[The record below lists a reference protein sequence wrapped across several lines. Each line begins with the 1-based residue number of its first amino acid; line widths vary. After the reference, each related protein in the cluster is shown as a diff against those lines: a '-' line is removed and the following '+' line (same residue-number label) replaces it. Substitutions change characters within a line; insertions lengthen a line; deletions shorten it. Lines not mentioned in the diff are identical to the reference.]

1 MESNPVAIAI
11 REVLTAIRHRK
22 RVEEILEM
30 ILSYCSDLGKA
41 VHGSIVTIDYTSQKL
56 VITSVRGEDWTLEK
70 QMCQLSIGEG
80 LTGHV
85 ALTGKPYL
93 CGDTQADP
101 NYYSLFDNV
110 RSELI
115 VPIIV
120 EDKVWGLINLDG
132 TEREAFDESI
142 LSTSALL
149 AELAS
154 FAIKLRLDLT
164 EQERLQRH
172 LIQSEKLASLGETIA
187 GIAHEI
193 NNPLT
198 SILTNAQ
205 LLALR
210 RGGTADDASINAIV
224 LEAKRTAD
232 LVKNLLAFSRKESKK
247 REVIGLNELIKQAIN
262 LKRYQLR
269 VNNIQLISEPCE
281 ISYPV
286 LVTAQQMQQVLLNL
300 LNNAEQAIAKTE
312 RNSPGVIRVE
322 AGRRHDMAYITVT
335 DNGGGIPA
343 HILPFIFD
351 PFFTTKNLGEGT
363 GLGLSIAHT
372 LIENHGGT
380 ITAKSE
386 PGNTVFTIELPLAR
400 SPKITSDSKETQS
413 LPPPTHIDRNKRLGR
428 VLVVD
433 DETAIVDAICEFLDL
448 QNITADKAND
458 GMEALGLLDK
468 NNYDAIISDIRMPGI
483 DGPQLY
489 ERATALNPA
498 YRSRF
503 LFMSGDLVRDSTQS
517 FVTSLNCPCLAKPF
531 ALQVLYR
538 HLSPHLDQ
546 FSSRAALAKGS
557 KVTPVGLP
565 PRHDRRRPAWPTLVL
580 SLPGVHNV
588 KASTVSG
595 SIRVSA

>member
-1 MESNPVAIAI
+1 MDNNPVAIAI
-11 REVLTAIRHRK
+11 REVLTAIRQRK

-30 ILSYCSDLGKA
+30 VLSFASDIGKA
-41 VHGSIVTIDYTSQKL
+41 AHGSIVTIDHNEQKL
-56 VITSVRGEDWTLEK
+56 IITSVRGADWTLEK
-70 QMCQLSIGEG
+70 QMCQLSLGEG

-93 CGDTQADP
+93 CSDTRVDP
-101 NYYSLFDNV
+101 NYFPLFDNV
-110 RSELI
+110 GCELI

-120 EDKVWGLINLDG
+120 EERVWGLINLDG
-132 TEREAFDESI
+132 LEPESFDEAT
-142 LSTSALL
+142 LSTVTLL

-198 SILTNAQ
+198 SILSNAQ

-210 RGGTADDASINAIV
+210 RGGPADEASINSIV

-247 REVIGLNELIKQAIN
+247 REVIGVNELIKQAVN
-262 LKRYQLR
+262 LKRYQLK

-286 LVTAQQMQQVLLNL
+286 SVTAQQMQQVLLNL
-300 LNNAEQAIAKTE
+300 LNNAEQAIAKTDH
-312 RNSPGVIRVE
+312 PGIIRVE
-322 AGRRHDMAYITVT
+322 GGRRGETVYITVT
-335 DNGGGIPA
+335 DNGVGIPA
-343 HILPFIFD
+343 HVLPFIFD

-380 ITAKSE
+380 ISAKSE
-386 PGNTVFTIELPLAR
+386 PGNTVFTIELPMAR
-400 SPKITSDSKETQS
+400 SPKMPTDAKETQP
-413 LPPPTHIDRNKRLGR
+413 LPVRSAFNKPKRMSR

-448 QNITADKAND
+448 QNIVTDKAND
-458 GMEALGLLDK
+458 GGEALQLLSK
-468 NNYDAIISDIRMPGI
+468 NRYDAIVSDIRMPGV
-483 DGPQLY
+483 DGPELY
-489 ERATALNPA
+489 ERSVAMDPTYKN
-498 YRSRF
+498 RF
-503 LFMSGDLVRDSTQS
+503 LFMSGDLVRDSTQG
-517 FVTSLNCPCLAKPF
+517 FVSSLNCPCLAKPF
-531 ALQVLYR
+531 ALQVLYQNLEPLLNGETG
-538 HLSPHLDQ
+538 HNGNG
-546 FSSRAALAKGS
+546 SSAPPYPGPDLTTSSGTLGAKTVRLA
-557 KVTPVGLP
+557 
-565 PRHDRRRPAWPTLVL
+565 RP
-580 SLPGVHNV
+580 GEY
-588 KASTVSG
+588 
-595 SIRVSA
+595 

>member
-1 MESNPVAIAI
+1 MDNNPVAIAI
-11 REVLTAIRHRK
+11 REVLTAIRQRK

-30 ILSYCSDLGKA
+30 VLSYASDIGKA
-41 VHGSIVTIDYTSQKL
+41 AHGSIVTIDHNEQKL
-56 VITSVRGEDWTLEK
+56 IITSVRGADWTLEK
-70 QMCQLSIGEG
+70 QMCQLSLGEG

-93 CGDTQADP
+93 CPDTRVDP
-101 NYYSLFDNV
+101 NYFPLFENV
-110 RSELI
+110 RCEI
-115 VPIIV
+115 VVPIIV
-120 EDKVWGLINLDG
+120 EERVWGLINLDG
-132 TEREAFDESI
+132 LEPECFDEAT
-142 LSTSALL
+142 LSTVTLL

-198 SILTNAQ
+198 SILSNAQ

-210 RGGTADDASINAIV
+210 RGGPADEASINSIV

-247 REVIGLNELIKQAIN
+247 REVIGVNELIKQAVN
-262 LKRYQLR
+262 LKRYQLK

-286 LVTAQQMQQVLLNL
+286 SVTAQQMQQVLLNL
-300 LNNAEQAIAKTE
+300 LNNAEQAIAKTDH
-312 RNSPGVIRVE
+312 PGIIRVE
-322 AGRRHDMAYITVT
+322 GGRRGETVYITVT
-335 DNGGGIPA
+335 DNGVGIPA
-343 HILPFIFD
+343 HVLPFIFD

-380 ITAKSE
+380 ISAKSE
-386 PGNTVFTIELPLAR
+386 PGNTVFTIELPMAR
-400 SPKITSDSKETQS
+400 SPKMPSEAKETQP
-413 LPPPTHIDRNKRLGR
+413 LPVRSAITKAKRMSR

-448 QNITADKAND
+448 QNITTDKAND
-458 GMEALGLLDK
+458 GGEALQLLSK
-468 NNYDAIISDIRMPGI
+468 NRYDAIVSDIRMPGV
-483 DGPQLY
+483 DGPELY
-489 ERATALNPA
+489 ERSVAMDASYKN
-498 YRSRF
+498 RF
-503 LFMSGDLVRDSTQS
+503 LFMSGDLVRDSTQG
-517 FVTSLNCPCLAKPF
+517 FVSSLNCPCLAKPF
-531 ALQVLYR
+531 ALQVLYQNLEPLLNGENG
-538 HLSPHLDQ
+538 HGNGSPPAPPYTGTDPNGGS
-546 FSSRAALAKGS
+546 FAAKTTRLI
-557 KVTPVGLP
+557 
-565 PRHDRRRPAWPTLVL
+565 RPAL
-580 SLPGVHNV
+580 
-588 KASTVSG
+588 
-595 SIRVSA
+595 